1 MTLMYLTIDVFFWE
15 TTQTERSSTER
26 VSGKSWLQIVRFFFN
41 TGETELGD
49 IDVTTAKL
57 DEIVTE
63 KPV

>member
-26 VSGKSWLQIVRFFFN
+26 VSGKSWMQIVRMFFN